1 MKKLFTILL
10 ILFMANNINT
20 AFAKTKKQAQKP
32 LTLEQKIALINSK
45 KLDNETKL
53 YEIAKLKLDNDTYR
67 VYRTAERLI
76 RANKLDEYPWVFE
89 IKYDDEVYSTNAST
103 TEGNLV
109 SLSFGSIKTY
119 GDDVSELAFILGH
132 EMAHEVQKHIPTQQ
146 RKIIAI
152 QQELNDEMKKHNAHL
167 EKKVEDF
174 TFIQRILSPGV
185 IYYTQED
192 LKRDENK
199 IKELQEELA
208 QETMTIARQQEY
220 EADKLGLRYAI
231 KAGFNPNSAQRAFV
245 FISRVSGDIKGNP
258 NSTHPRV
265 DERIWNVKNE
275 LSEMNIQK
283 LKQEGKNNLLSSKP
297 LSFTD
302 TNRLKNRQVSRRMLV
317 VDSKYSTLQDKNDQF
332 KVLFG
337 K

>member
-1 MKKLFTILL
+1 MKKIFILV
-10 ILFMANNINT
+10 IALFMLNAGMV
-20 AFAKTKKQAQKP
+20 FAKTKKVAQKP
-32 LTLEQKIALINSK
+32 LTLEQKINLIQSK

-53 YEIAKLKLDNDTYR
+53 YEIAKLKLDKDTYR

-76 RANKLDEYPWVFE
+76 RANSLDEYPWVFE
-89 IKYDDEVYSTNAST
+89 LKYDDDVYSTNAST

-109 SLSFGSIKTY
+109 SLSFGTLQTY
-119 GDDVSELAFILGH
+119 GDDISELAFIIGH

-146 RKIIAI
+146 RKILAI
-152 QQELNDEMKKHNAHL
+152 QQELNDEIKKYNTHL
-167 EKKVEDF
+167 EKKVEDY
-174 TFIQRILSPGV
+174 TFLQRLLTPGV
-185 IYYTQED
+185 IYYTAED

-208 QETMTIARQQEY
+208 QETMTISRQQEY
-220 EADKLGLRYAI
+220 EADKLGLKYAI
-231 KAGFNPNSAQRAFV
+231 KAGFNPNSAQKAFV
-245 FISRVSGDIKGNP
+245 FISRVSGDMKGNP
-258 NSTHPRV
+258 NATHPRA

-275 LSEMNIQK
+275 LDDMNVQQ
-283 LKQEGKNNLLSSKP
+283 LKQDGKNNLISSKP

-317 VDSKYSTLQDKNDQF
+317 IDSKYSTLQDKNDQF